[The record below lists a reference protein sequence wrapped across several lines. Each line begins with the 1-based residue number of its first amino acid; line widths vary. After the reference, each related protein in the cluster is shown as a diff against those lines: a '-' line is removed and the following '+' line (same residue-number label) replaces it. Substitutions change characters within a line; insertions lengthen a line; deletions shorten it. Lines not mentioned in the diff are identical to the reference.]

1 MNVGR
6 DLRESLRRAAAT
18 APSETGAWER
28 FERRLRRRR
37 ATRTWTA
44 GAGLAVAVVLALVV
58 AGPNLQGPSDSGA
71 GGGGGMGLAAAPDTF
86 VALTRYPLGRGLSR
100 YDARTGRHVQANP
113 AGESGLSTFALG
125 PDGLLLLAQSSPAG
139 RCETT
144 LDQLDWHGAR
154 IWRGSVAMREV
165 LTTMAIAPDGHLVAL
180 AGRTCAG
187 RLAVAVVPL
196 GEDRLV
202 PRVLVEVPRPA
213 SSLSF
218 SSDGRQLGFVT
229 GARGAR
235 YTAHVLDT
243 TSPPGRYDQLP
254 AFQPVAP
261 GCGYRAVA
269 FGQDSARL
277 LAATT
282 CQSKQRSV
290 LADLDV
296 RSGRAAPVRTAPG
309 QVATLDFDAG
319 RGHVL
324 MQMVT
329 PADPL
334 VPVPLFRWDRHSAP
348 KRIPVAAGVTSAQW

>member
-1 MNVGR
+1 VNVGG

-18 APSETGAWER
+18 APPETGAWDR

-44 GAGLAVAVVLALVV
+44 GASLAVAVVLALVV
-58 AGPNLQGPSDSGA
+58 AGPNLKLPSDSGA
-71 GGGGGMGLAAAPDTF
+71 GGGGGMALAVAPDSF
-86 VALTRYPLGRGLSR
+86 VALSSHAHGRELGR
-100 YDARTGRHVQANP
+100 YDARTGRRVQANP
-113 AGESGLSTFALG
+113 AGESGLGTYALG
-125 PDGLLLLAQSSPAG
+125 PDGSLLLAQASTAG
-139 RCETT
+139 GCETT

-154 IWRGSVAMREV
+154 TWRGSVAMREV
-165 LTTMAIAPDGHLVAL
+165 LATMAIAPDGHLVAL

-218 SSDGRQLGFVT
+218 SSDGRLLGFVT
-229 GARGAR
+229 GDRGTR

-254 AFQPVAP
+254 AFRPSMP
-261 GCGYRAVA
+261 GCEYRTVA
-269 FGQDSARL
+269 FGPDPRL

-282 CQSKQRSV
+282 CRSAQRSV
-290 LADLDV
+290 LVELDV

-309 QVATLDFDAG
+309 LVARLDFDAG

-324 MQMVT
+324 MQMVA

-334 VPVPLFRWDRHSAP
+334 APVPLFRWDRQSAP
-348 KRIPVAAGVTSAQW
+348 KRIPVAAGVTGAQW

>member
-1 MNVGR
+1 MNLGH

-18 APSETGAWER
+18 APSEGGAWDR

-44 GAGLAVAVVLALVV
+44 GASLAVAVVLALVV
-58 AGPNLQGPSDSGA
+58 AGPNLLGPSGSGSA
-71 GGGGGMGLAAAPDTF
+71 GGGMGLAPAPPDTF
-86 VALTRYPLGRGLSR
+86 VAVSSSPLRHGLDR
-100 YDARTGRHVQANP
+100 YDARTGRRVPANP
-113 AGESGLSTFALG
+113 AGEGGLNTYALG
-125 PDGLLLLAQSSPAG
+125 PDGSLLLAQSLAG

-144 LDQLDWHGAR
+144 LDQLDWHGGR
-154 IWRGSVAMREV
+154 TSRGSIAMGEV
-165 LTTMAIAPDGHLVAL
+165 LTTIAISPNGHQVAV

-187 RLAVAVVPL
+187 RPAVAVAAL

-218 SSDGRQLGFVT
+218 SSDGRLLGFVT
-229 GARGAR
+229 GDRGAR
-235 YTAHVLDT
+235 YTAHVLAT

-254 AFQPVAP
+254 AFQPVTP

-269 FGQDSARL
+269 FGLDTARL

-282 CQSKQRSV
+282 CPSKPQSV
-290 LADLDV
+290 LVELDV
-296 RSGRAAPVRTAPG
+296 RSGRAATVRTAPG
-309 QVATLDFDAG
+309 QVATLDFDAS

-324 MQMVT
+324 MQMVR

-334 VPVPLFRWDRHSAP
+334 VPVALFRWDRQSAP
-348 KRIPVAAGVTSAQW
+348 KRIPVAAGITNAQW

>member
-1 MNVGR
+1 MNLGH

-18 APSETGAWER
+18 APPETGAWDR

-44 GAGLAVAVVLALVV
+44 GASLAVAVVLALVV
-58 AGPNLQGPSDSGA
+58 AGPNLHVPSDSGA
-71 GGGGGMGLAAAPDTF
+71 GGGGGMTLAPAPDTF
-86 VALTRYPLGRGLSR
+86 VAVSGYPLGRGLSR
-100 YDARTGRHVQANP
+100 YDARTGRRVQANP
-113 AGESGLSTFALG
+113 AGETGLGTYALG
-125 PDGLLLLAQSSPAG
+125 PDGSLLLAQSLAG

-144 LDQLDWHGAR
+144 LEQLDWHGGR
-154 IWRGSVAMREV
+154 TSRGSIAMGEV
-165 LTTMAIAPDGHLVAL
+165 LTTIAISPNGQQVAV

-187 RLAVAVVPL
+187 RPAVAVAAL
-196 GEDRLV
+196 GGDRLV
-202 PRVLVEVPRPA
+202 PQVLVEVPRPA

-218 SSDGRQLGFVT
+218 SSDGRRLGFVT
-229 GARGAR
+229 GDRGAR
-235 YTAHVLDT
+235 YTAHVLDM

-254 AFQPVAP
+254 AFQPVTP

-269 FGQDSARL
+269 FGMDTARL

-282 CQSKQRSV
+282 CPSKPRSV
-290 LADLDV
+290 LVELDV

-309 QVATLDFDAG
+309 RVATLDFDAG

-324 MQMVT
+324 MQMER

-334 VPVPLFRWDRHSAP
+334 VPVALFRWDRQGAP
-348 KRIPVAAGVTSAQW
+348 KRIPVAAGVTGAQW